1 MRNINNA
8 TNDADMIN
16 QDMPMPLAQHLQT
29 PVKNAVAAPYF
40 PALPFMNEVMEM
52 QHRQFMECGMFN
64 EYAANGANFGN
75 ESNPIMAI
83 SSYEQFNMDNRLVHV
98 D

>member
-1 MRNINNA
+1 
-8 TNDADMIN
+8 
-16 QDMPMPLAQHLQT
+16 MPLAQHLQT
-29 PVKNAVAAPYF
+29 PVKNNAVAAPYSSF
-40 PALPFMNEVMEM
+40 PAPLPFMNEVMEM

-64 EYAANGANFGN
+64 EYAANGANFGGN
-75 ESNPIMAI
+75 ESNPVMAI